1 MLLEIG
7 QLVYSD
13 LEPFGLD
20 LGYTL
25 TDDVAT
31 WFKTTHTQGIF
42 VMRDWFDHYKTLTYF
57 HNKILIYDEWP
68 LASIIINCL
77 NGTLRK
83 SLMFDRIELKKKN
96 IN

>member
-1 MLLEIG
+1 MTLLLLIILDNFLCLKHIFSNAFPGKMLLEIG

-31 WFKTTHTQGIF
+31 
-42 VMRDWFDHYKTLTYF
+42 
-57 HNKILIYDEWP
+57 
-68 LASIIINCL
+68 
-77 NGTLRK
+77 
-83 SLMFDRIELKKKN
+83 
-96 IN
+96 